1 METILNLDAPAKKTN
16 RPWLGLLLG
25 VWALFLFVALVDFKP
40 EQSWWHSTL
49 AVTTSD
55 TTQVPERP
63 ENLMGGLGV
72 ILAFWSLWF
81 LGMAAYLAPLY
92 LGWISYLMFS
102 GQALRADKSRL
113 WAIAVCL
120 VSAAAWLNLFES
132 KILPAKSVN
141 YDFFPGGLGGQ
152 IGVFFYHVFLLQFL
166 GGFGSTVVMLLLFG
180 GGTMLLFTDELQKFW
195 TFTHKHFQSIMTAPT
210 AAFGDS
216 PNPSDPQEN
225 EVSNQETVADAGEKL
240 KKKKKFGEK
249 MKDALDKFR
258 SKNRKKDEFAQVDIL
273 SKVRNSKTGAGEEVD
288 SSESNVKI
296 TGLKVVPGS
305 KILRARAQLP
315 RRKNGFQLPSV
326 ELLGLPQKVDK
337 TAVDEGHQETA
348 AALVRILSEFG
359 VRVTPGEIH
368 TGPVVTRY
376 DVTPAPGVRVEKI
389 VNLERNLQLGLK
401 SQSVRVLAPVP
412 GKGCV
417 GVELPNKNPEQV
429 LLRDILES
437 ADWARSTAEIPI
449 ALGKET
455 SGKPLIADLTRM
467 PHLLIAGATGSGK
480 TVCINSII
488 ASLVYRFTPDD
499 LRFVMVDPK
508 IVEMQIYNTLPH
520 MLIPVVTSAKKVPA
534 ALKYLIAEM
543 EHRYQLFA
551 KVGVRNLAGFNA
563 KRIRDREA
571 EEAALK
577 EESSPEERAAI
588 ASVAEAGA
596 TEAPMEVPDHL
607 PYIVA
612 IIDEL
617 ADLMMAAPADVE
629 NSVVRLSQL
638 ARAAGIHLIIATQR
652 PSVNVITG
660 LIKANL
666 PSRIAFKV
674 ASQIDS
680 RTILDV
686 KGADML
692 IGRGDMLF
700 TPPGAYQMV
709 RAQGSYITDEETAKV
724 VEALKVNGAPKFDE
738 AFIQRLDQA
747 EQEANDE
754 EGGSVSVSG
763 EIDEADLSRAL
774 EVLKSTQRA
783 STSMLQ
789 RKLGWGYN
797 RAARIMEELEAR
809 GVVGQGEGARPRE
822 ILRDTL

>member
-1 METILNLDAPAKKTN
+1 MENSTTFELNNGANGTKPPVRK
-16 RPWLGLLLG
+16 PWLGLILG
-25 VWALFLFVALVDFKP
+25 VWALFLFVALIDFKP

-49 AVTTSD
+49 TVTAD
-55 TTQVPERP
+55 NQIPERP

-81 LGMAAYLAPLY
+81 LGMAAYLAPIY
-92 LGWISYLMFS
+92 MGWLSWLMFS
-102 GQALRADKSRL
+102 AQAMRVSKERL
-113 WAIAVCL
+113 WAIGVCL
-120 VSAAAWLNLFES
+120 VSAAAWLSLFES

-152 IGVFFYHVFLLQFL
+152 MGVFFYHVFLLQFL

-180 GGTMLLFTDELQKFW
+180 GGTMLIFTNELQKLW
-195 TFTHKHFQSIMTAPT
+195 AMTRKQWQTIATQPEAASIKIQ
-210 AAFGDS
+210 DS
-216 PNPSDPQEN
+216 N
-225 EVSNQETVADAGEKL
+225 EEETPKKQKKKLAETVQEMFAG
-240 KKKKKFGEK
+240 
-249 MKDALDKFR
+249 
-258 SKNRKKDEFAQVDIL
+258 KNNKKDREKQKAEQADIL
-273 SKVRNSKTGAGEEVD
+273 GKMRVGKKADGSME
-288 SSESNVKI
+288 I
-296 TGLKVVPGS
+296 TGLRVVPGS
-305 KILRARAQLP
+305 RVAKARAMLP
-315 RRKNGFQLPSV
+315 KRRNGFQMPSI
-326 ELLGLPQKVDK
+326 ELLGAPQPVNRNLI
-337 TAVDEGHQETA
+337 DEGHQETMN
-348 AALVRILSEFG
+348 ALVRILSEFG
-359 VRVTPGEIH
+359 VKVTPGEIH

-376 DVTPAPGVRVEKI
+376 EVTPAPGVRVEKI

-412 GKGCV
+412 GKGSV

-437 ADWARSTAEIPI
+437 RDWAQATYEIPI

-467 PHLLIAGATGSGK
+467 PHLLIAGSTGSGK
-480 TVCINSII
+480 TVSINSII
-488 ASLVYRFTPDD
+488 ASLIYRFSPED

-508 IVEMQIYNTLPH
+508 IVEMQIYNSLPH

-534 ALKYLIAEM
+534 ALKYLIHEM

-563 KRIRDREA
+563 KRVKDREA
-571 EEAALK
+571 EAAALK
-577 EESSPEERAAI
+577 ADSTPEERAAI
-588 ASVAEAGA
+588 AQVAESGA
-596 TEAPMEVPDHL
+596 ANTPMEIPEHL

-617 ADLMMAAPADVE
+617 ADLMMVAPADIE

-674 ASQIDS
+674 ASKVDS
-680 RTILDV
+680 RTILDYG
-686 KGADML
+686 GADML

-700 TPPGAYQMV
+700 TPPGAYNLL
-709 RAQGSYITDEETAKV
+709 RAQGAFVTDEEISKI
-724 VEALKVNGAPKFDE
+724 VEALKINGAPRFDE
-738 AFIQRLDQA
+738 QFIERLEQA
-747 EQEANDE
+747 EAEANAE
-754 EGGSVSVSG
+754 EDGERGGGMSG
-763 EIDEADLSRAL
+763 EIDEADLGRAL

-809 GVVGQGEGARPRE
+809 GVVGQGEGSRPRE

>member
-1 METILNLDAPAKKTN
+1 MENTLQLKAPQNKTH

-25 VWALFLFVALVDFKP
+25 VWALFLFVALIDFKP
-40 EQSWWHSTL
+40 EQSWWHSTV
-49 AVTTSD
+49 AVSAEAPIP
-55 TTQVPERP
+55 QRP

-81 LGMAAYLAPLY
+81 FGMAGYLTPIY
-92 LGWISYLMFS
+92 LGWLSYFMFA
-102 GQALRADKSRL
+102 GQAQRVNKLRL
-113 WAIAVCL
+113 WAIVMCL
-120 VSAAAWLNLFES
+120 VSVAAWLCLLE
-132 KILPAKSVN
+132 AKVMPPKAVN
-141 YDFFPGGLGGQ
+141 YAYFPGGLGGQ
-152 IGVFFYHVFLLQFL
+152 VGVFFYHVFLLQFL
-166 GGFGSTVVMLLLFG
+166 GGFGSTVVMALLFFG
-180 GGTMLLFTDELQKFW
+180 GSALFFTDELQKLLQLTVSQW
-195 TFTHKHFQSIMTAPT
+195 RLLTKGPAQPRAVTHEADVDNEAEPEDEAQLAS
-210 AAFGDS
+210 
-216 PNPSDPQEN
+216 SDEEPDG
-225 EVSNQETVADAGEKL
+225 TP
-240 KKKKKFGEK
+240 KKK
-249 MKDALDKFR
+249 
-258 SKNRKKDEFAQVDIL
+258 SRKKLTDAVKEIFSKHGKKPKEAPVDIL
-273 SKVRNSKTGAGEEVD
+273 SNVGARKKADVSID
-288 SSESNVKI
+288 R
-296 TGLKVVPGS
+296 LKVVPAERVM
-305 KILRARAQLP
+305 RARTSLP
-315 RRKNGFQLPSV
+315 KRRNGFHMPSIDLLKTPLP
-326 ELLGLPQKVDK
+326 VD
-337 TAVDEGHQETA
+337 TAAVDEGHQETSSV
-348 AALVRILSEFG
+348 LVGILADFG
-359 VRVTPGEIH
+359 VKVTPGEIH
-368 TGPVVTRY
+368 KGPVVTRY

-389 VNLERNLQLGLK
+389 VNLERNLQLGLR

-437 ADWARSTAEIPI
+437 AEWARSSYEIPVAI
-449 ALGKET
+449 GKET

-480 TVCINSII
+480 TVCLNSII
-488 ASLVYRFTPDD
+488 GSLLYRFTPED

-520 MLIPVVTSAKKVPA
+520 MLIPVVTSPKKVPA
-534 ALKYLIAEM
+534 ALKYLINEM
-543 EHRYQLFA
+543 ERRYKLFA
-551 KVGVRNLAGFNA
+551 ATGVRNLAGFNA
-563 KRIRDREA
+563 KRAKDREA

-588 ASVAEAGA
+588 AEVAQTASIE
-596 TEAPMEVPDHL
+596 TPEEIPDHL

-612 IIDEL
+612 IVDEL
-617 ADLMMAAPADVE
+617 ADLMMVAAADIE

-700 TPPGAYQMV
+700 TPPGAFNML
-709 RAQGSYITDEETAKV
+709 RAQGAFVSDEEIAAI
-724 VEALKVNGAPKFDE
+724 VEALKVNGEPKFDE
-738 AFIQRLDQA
+738 GFVQRLEQA
-747 EQEANDE
+747 EEEEN
-754 EGGSVSVSG
+754 EGGNASGFSG
-763 EIDEADLSRAL
+763 EIDTADLEKAL
-774 EVLKSTQRA
+774 EILKATQRA

-809 GVVGQGEGARPRE
+809 GVVAPGEGSRPRE
-822 ILRDTL
+822 ILKDSL

>member
-1 METILNLDAPAKKTN
+1 MEPYATFQLQPQPAGQRR

-25 VWALFLFVALVDFKP
+25 VLALFLFVALMDFKP

-49 AVTTSD
+49 TVTSD
-55 TTQVPERP
+55 NQIPERP

-92 LGWISYLMFS
+92 MGWLSYLMFS
-102 GQALRADKSRL
+102 AQAMRVTKARL
-113 WAIAVCL
+113 WAIGVCL
-120 VSAAAWLNLFES
+120 VAAAAWLSLFES
-132 KILPAKSVN
+132 KILPTKSVN

-152 IGVFFYHVFLLQFL
+152 MGVFFYHVFLLQFL

-180 GGTMLLFTDELQKFW
+180 GGTMVLFTNELQKLW
-195 TFTHKHFQSIMTAPT
+195 QMAHGQWQSIVTPPAEQMAASSELEAQMEQEEAPKRKRKL
-210 AAFGDS
+210 AEKVKEMFG
-216 PNPSDPQEN
+216 
-225 EVSNQETVADAGEKL
+225 
-240 KKKKKFGEK
+240 KKKKE
-249 MKDALDKFR
+249 
-258 SKNRKKDEFAQVDIL
+258 EPAQVDIL
-273 SKVRNSKTGAGEEVD
+273 SR
-288 SSESNVKI
+288 VKKKNDAEMEI

-305 KILRARAQLP
+305 RVAKARTVLP
-315 RRKNGFQLPSV
+315 RRRNGFQMPPI
-326 ELLGLPQKVDK
+326 ELLSSPQLVNRA
-337 TAVDEGHQETA
+337 AVDEGHQDTMS
-348 AALVRILSEFG
+348 ALVRILSEFG
-359 VRVTPGEIH
+359 VKVTPGEIH

-376 DVTPAPGVRVEKI
+376 EVTPAPGVRVEKI

-412 GKGCV
+412 GKGSV

-437 ADWARSTAEIPI
+437 RDWAQATYEIPI

-467 PHLLIAGATGSGK
+467 PHLLIAGSTGSGK
-480 TVCINSII
+480 TVSINSII
-488 ASLVYRFTPDD
+488 ASLVYRFSPDD

-508 IVEMQIYNTLPH
+508 IVEMQIYNDLPH
-520 MLIPVVTSAKKVPA
+520 MLIPVVTSPKKVPA
-534 ALKYLIAEM
+534 ALKYLINEM

-563 KRIRDREA
+563 KRAKDREA
-571 EEAALK
+571 EAAALK

-588 ASVAEAGA
+588 ASVAESGA
-596 TEAPMEVPDHL
+596 ADEPMEIPEHL

-617 ADLMMAAPADVE
+617 ADLMMVAPAEIE

-674 ASQIDS
+674 ASKVDS
-680 RTILDV
+680 RTILDYG
-686 KGADML
+686 GADML

-700 TPPGAYQMV
+700 TPPGAYSLV
-709 RAQGSYITDEETAKV
+709 RAQGAFVADDEISKV
-724 VEALKVNGAPKFDE
+724 VNALKVNGAPKFDD
-738 AFIQRLDQA
+738 AFIQRLEQA
-747 EQEANDE
+747 EAEANAE
-754 EGGSVSVSG
+754 ESGERGLSG
-763 EIDEADLSRAL
+763 EIDEGDLSRAL

-809 GVVGQGEGARPRE
+809 GVVGQGEGSRPRE